1 MTARTITPEQ
11 LRTAKRMYVHEG
23 ASTHTIASHL
33 KIGQET
39 VRSNL
44 IAAGVTMRSPA
55 DGQRAA
61 AQRRREMAQQRSA
74 QA

>member
-1 MTARTITPEQ
+1 MTARTITAQQ
-11 LRTAKRMYVHEG
+11 LATAKRMYVREG

-44 IAAGVTMRSPA
+44 ILAGVEMRSPA

-61 AQRRREMAQQRSA
+61 AQRRREMAQRSA

>member
-11 LRTAKRMYVHEG
+11 LRIAKRMYRREK

-33 KIGQET
+33 KTGQET

-44 IAAGVTMRSPA
+44 VLAGVKMRSPA
-55 DGQRAA
+55 EGQRAA
-61 AQRRREMAQQRSA
+61 AQRRREMAQQRSM
-74 QA
+74 QT

>member
-1 MTARTITPEQ
+1 MTARTITADQ
-11 LRTAKRMYVHEG
+11 LRTAKRMYRGG

-44 IAAGVTMRSPA
+44 VLAGVTMRSPA

-61 AQRRREMAQQRSA
+61 AARRREIAQQRSVTT
-74 QA
+74 

>member
-1 MTARTITPEQ
+1 MTARTITPDQ
-11 LRTAKRMYVHEG
+11 LRTAKRMYRAG

-44 IAAGVTMRSPA
+44 ILAGVTMRSPA
-55 DGQRAA
+55 EGQRVA
-61 AQRRREMAQQRSA
+61 AQRRREMAA
-74 QA
+74 QEQERT

>member
-1 MTARTITPEQ
+1 MTARTITPDQ
-11 LRTAKRMYVHEG
+11 LRTAKRMYLREG

-44 IAAGVTMRSPA
+44 ILAGVTMRSPA
-55 DGQRAA
+55 EGQRAA
-61 AQRRREMAQQRSA
+61 AQRRREMAA
-74 QA
+74 QAQEQT